1 MRFSV
6 SPDGSAFNDAL
17 CIDQVTGIADQPRLP
32 RFKAHTNYDNYIGV
46 GAWTKLGINVAESND
61 QASFDATTNL
71 FTAPVAG
78 TYLLGASLTYKT
90 NGNAGA
96 RMQGRLVLNGATA
109 ISGTTSEASG
119 THNSETTT
127 LPLQTLTPLSA
138 GDTVEL
144 QGNFRAFDGYMM
156 ADETCFWGTKIG

>member
-1 MRFSV
+1 
-6 SPDGSAFNDAL
+6 
-17 CIDQVTGIADQPRLP
+17 
-32 RFKAHTNYDNYIGV
+32 
-46 GAWTKLGINVAESND
+46 VAECND
-61 QASFDATTNL
+61 QASFDAGTNL

-78 TYLLGASLTYKT
+78 TYLLGANLTYKT
-90 NGNAGA
+90 NGNART

-109 ISGTTSEASG
+109 IFGTTAEITG

-127 LPLQTLTPLSA
+127 LPLQTLAPLSA

-156 ADETCFWGTKIG
+156 AGETCFLGGG